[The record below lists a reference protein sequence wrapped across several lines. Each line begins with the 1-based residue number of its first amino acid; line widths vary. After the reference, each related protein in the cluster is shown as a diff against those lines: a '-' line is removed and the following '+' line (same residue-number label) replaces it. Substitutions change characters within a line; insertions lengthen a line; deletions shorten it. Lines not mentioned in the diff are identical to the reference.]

1 MDATYVLEAELA
13 TVLVVQTI
21 RLKSDLTHGKFVT
34 SPEIPLSVDLFAT
47 FTVQSLV
54 FMCFRN

>member
-34 SPEIPLSVDLFAT
+34 SPEIPL
-47 FTVQSLV
+47 
-54 FMCFRN
+54 C